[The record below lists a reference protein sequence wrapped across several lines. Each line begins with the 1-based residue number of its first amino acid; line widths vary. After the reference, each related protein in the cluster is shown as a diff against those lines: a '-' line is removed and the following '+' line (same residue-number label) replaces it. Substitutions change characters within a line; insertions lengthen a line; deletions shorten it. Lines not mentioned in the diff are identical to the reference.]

1 MRRPS
6 LILLDVSLPDYSG
19 MDICRILVSRDETRA
34 TPVIFVS
41 IFNDAPTESLA
52 FNAGAADYVSFPV
65 SGPVLLHR
73 VAARLRVAPAE
84 HLAQARSELEQ
95 ALQTLRSSFNGTVN
109 TLAALL
115 SREGSVP
122 PGYAERCG
130 QISRLVASNLGLAA
144 GAQMDAYYAGL
155 LHRIADAPASGLIPA
170 VQLGPRCAPVRE
182 QHTQSAQRVQALLGP
197 IEGLQ
202 QAALFLQHAHEW
214 FDGSGAP
221 AGLRGGAIPLGAAA
235 VGGSVLFHEL
245 AETSL
250 HGKLRSPGEALDEI
264 RALAGKRFS
273 VDVVNAL
280 RRALGQGLGV
290 AAEVLGPPALM
301 PGMVLARDLRH
312 PDGRLL
318 LSEGLALT
326 AAHIDQIVDYG
337 RQQPSRV
344 AVVVRANRS
353 SFSCS
358 NYGASPQNRAG

>member
-1 MRRPS
+1 
-6 LILLDVSLPDYSG
+6 
-19 MDICRILVSRDETRA
+19 
-34 TPVIFVS
+34 
-41 IFNDAPTESLA
+41 
-52 FNAGAADYVSFPV
+52 
-65 SGPVLLHR
+65 
-73 VAARLRVAPAE
+73 
-84 HLAQARSELEQ
+84 
-95 ALQTLRSSFNGTVN
+95 
-109 TLAALL
+109 
-115 SREGSVP
+115 
-122 PGYAERCG
+122 
-130 QISRLVASNLGLAA
+130 
-144 GAQMDAYYAGL
+144 
-155 LHRIADAPASGLIPA
+155 
-170 VQLGPRCAPVRE
+170 
-182 QHTQSAQRVQALLGP
+182 
-197 IEGLQ
+197 
-202 QAALFLQHAHEW
+202 
-214 FDGSGAP
+214 
-221 AGLRGGAIPLGAAA
+221 
-235 VGGSVLFHEL
+235 VLFHEL

-358 NYGASPQNRAG
+358 NLLIAA